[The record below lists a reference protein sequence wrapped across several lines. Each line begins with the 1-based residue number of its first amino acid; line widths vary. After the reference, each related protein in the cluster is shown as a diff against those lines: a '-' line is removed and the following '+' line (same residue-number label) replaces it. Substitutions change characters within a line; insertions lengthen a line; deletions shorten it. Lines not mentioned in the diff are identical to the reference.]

1 MEFSIKLNKSE
12 DAANVSRAANKYE
25 ADIDIKSKQYNNVVD
40 AKSMMGIMSLDLS
53 NEVTVSCKDKEVFYD
68 FKEDLKEFVV
78 E

>member
-12 DAANVSRAANKYE
+12 DAATVSKAANKYE
-25 ADIDIKSKQYNNVVD
+25 ANIDIKSKQYNNIVD

-53 NEVTVSCKDKEVFYD
+53 NEVIVKCKDKEVFENI
-68 FKEDLKEFVV
+68 KKDLKEFVV